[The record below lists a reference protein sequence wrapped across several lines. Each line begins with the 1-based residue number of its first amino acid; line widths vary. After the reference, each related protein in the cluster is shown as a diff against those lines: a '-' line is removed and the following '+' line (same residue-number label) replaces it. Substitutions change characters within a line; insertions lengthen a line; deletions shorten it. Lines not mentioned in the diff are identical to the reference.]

1 MKKFI
6 FLVLGILISSTI
18 LLSQT
23 WSQIGDDIFGEGAH
37 DLFGGSVSINSV
49 GDIIAIGAK
58 SNSGNGIDAGHVR
71 IYQHIDGVWSQI
83 GQDID
88 GEAEGD
94 YFGSSVCL
102 NSEGSIIAIGAPR
115 YKHYT
120 TYTYDGQVRIYQYIE
135 GIWTQIGNDIYGEA
149 AHDCFGNSVSLNS
162 DGSIIS
168 IGADYNDG
176 NGDYSGHVRIYQY
189 IEGIWTQ
196 IGSDIDGEAA
206 NDLFGRSI
214 SLNSDGSTI
223 AIGAKNN
230 DGNGNNS
237 GHVRIFQNIE
247 GNWIQLGE
255 DIDGE
260 ESGDE
265 FGISV
270 SINNNG
276 SIVAVG
282 ASNNDGNGDYSGQV
296 RIFQYIEGNWM
307 QLGEDIDGEESGDQS
322 GFSVSI
328 SDDGSIVAI
337 GAIGNNAGIGHARI
351 FQYNDEYW
359 VQMGEDIDGEES
371 GERFG
376 MSVSINDEGS
386 VVGIGADLND
396 ENGIDAGNVR
406 VFEYGILKISNKE
419 NSFTKIYPN
428 PTSGILN
435 LNFCG
440 NNIHQIKVSDI
451 TGKAIIER
459 IEMQQNSTV
468 DLSSF
473 ENGIYIISIKTDK
486 EIFTTKIVK
495 R

>member
-260 ESGDE
+260 ESG
-265 FGISV
+265 
-270 SINNNG
+270 
-276 SIVAVG
+276 
-282 ASNNDGNGDYSGQV
+282 
-296 RIFQYIEGNWM
+296 
-307 QLGEDIDGEESGDQS
+307 
-322 GFSVSI
+322 
-328 SDDGSIVAI
+328 
-337 GAIGNNAGIGHARI
+337 
-351 FQYNDEYW
+351 
-359 VQMGEDIDGEES
+359 
-371 GERFG
+371 ERFG